1 MFILFIFVLKFIKK
15 YIGGKFILN
24 SYRTLVIVVFAT
36 SIISGLFVMFL
47 VGYDIISLLAFSI
60 LMFLTYLIGK
70 VYRHFFPKTIKE
82 QIVDGFNNRKSKKD
96 NATKNKEKNIQLEK
110 TYNTKTEDI
119 KTESNIVKQNV
130 NTVETEDD
138 SFWD

>member
-24 SYRTLVIVVFAT
+24 GYRTLVIVVFAT

-60 LMFLTYLIGK
+60 LMFLAYLIGK

>member
-1 MFILFIFVLKFIKK
+1 M
-15 YIGGKFILN
+15 N

-47 VGYDIISLLAFSI
+47 VGYDIISLLAFLI
-60 LMFLTYLIGK
+60 LMFLAYLIGK
-70 VYRHFFPKTIKE
+70 VYRHFFFLKTIKE

-96 NATKNKEKNIQLEK
+96 NATKNKENIQLEK

-119 KTESNIVKQNV
+119 KTESNIVKQNEIP
-130 NTVETEDD
+130 ETEDD

>member
-1 MFILFIFVLKFIKK
+1 M
-15 YIGGKFILN
+15 
-24 SYRTLVIVVFAT
+24 
-36 SIISGLFVMFL
+36 
-47 VGYDIISLLAFSI
+47 
-60 LMFLTYLIGK
+60 
-70 VYRHFFPKTIKE
+70 
-82 QIVDGFNNRKSKKD
+82 
-96 NATKNKEKNIQLEK
+96 KNKEKNIQLEK

>member
-60 LMFLTYLIGK
+60 LMFLAYLIGK
-70 VYRHFFPKTIKE
+70 VYRRFFPKTIKE

>member
-1 MFILFIFVLKFIKK
+1 
-15 YIGGKFILN
+15 
-24 SYRTLVIVVFAT
+24 
-36 SIISGLFVMFL
+36 MFL
-47 VGYDIISLLAFSI
+47 A
-60 LMFLTYLIGK
+60 YLIGK

>member
-24 SYRTLVIVVFAT
+24 SYRTIVIVAFAT

-60 LMFLTYLIGK
+60 LMFLAYLIGK

>member
-24 SYRTLVIVVFAT
+24 SYRTLVIVAFAT

-47 VGYDIISLLAFSI
+47 VWYDIISLLAFSI
-60 LMFLTYLIGK
+60 LMFLAYLIGK